1 MGRSDFPRIK
11 EIIRCLKDEY
21 TLSSNPNSRKGGLV
35 GLAAIA
41 IALGRVSAVFMSM
54 IYLNFDALSS
64 AVYRYEPARVSSA
77 CVGMF

>member
-41 IALGRVSAVFMSM
+41 IALGRVSAVCVSYLTFMGSV
-54 IYLNFDALSS
+54 FSHA
-64 AVYRYEPARVSSA
+64 
-77 CVGMF
+77 